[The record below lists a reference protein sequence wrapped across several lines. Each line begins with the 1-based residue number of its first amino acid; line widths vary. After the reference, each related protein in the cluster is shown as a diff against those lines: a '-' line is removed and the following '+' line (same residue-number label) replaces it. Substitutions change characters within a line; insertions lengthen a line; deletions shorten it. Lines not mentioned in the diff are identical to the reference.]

1 MHSEASAPTPLKLE
15 QAYLVCEL
23 QEKVDILWSFIKS
36 HLKVCASWVCVCGG
50 CMGEA
55 LCGA

>member
-36 HLKVCASWVCVCGG
+36 HLKVCGMGSECVWVG
-50 CMGEA
+50 
-55 LCGA
+55 